1 MNPTHRGTPWHRGVH
16 RTTCVPLLLS
26 LPSIRSPSL
35 SPFAS
40 LSLSFFFLSRF
51 VKFFGLALENIL
63 FRKISVQWKWSPS
76 RWMKNLTPCFGRYG
90 FERAI
95 QYYAFFIRT
104 RFYLF
109 WMLKRKNI
117 YFFGKFGLRYFS
129 ILFNSINRS
138 SEKLYLS
145 RRDFG
150 FFWGDLLKL
159 DIFRSSGIIQ
169 FYHYRNI
176 NVFESTRF
184 GGREKGIYLRRK
196 IYNIVTGDTIT

>member
-1 MNPTHRGTPWHRGVH
+1 MCSSP
-16 RTTCVPLLLS
+16 PLAPLDS
-26 LPSIRSPSL
+26 LPLPL
-35 SPFAS
+35 SFRFS
-40 LSLSFFFLSRF
+40 LSLSFFFLGLLSSFDSRWRIF
-51 VKFFGLALENIL
+51 FFGK
-63 FRKISVQWKWSPS
+63 FQWKWSPS

-95 QYYAFFIRT
+95 QFYAFSIRT

-109 WMLKRKNI
+109 WTLKRKNI